1 MVERYQQ
8 QSEASLPPPNP
19 KRGRTGSPFVKGNK
33 LSPGRPK
40 GALSKTTALAKD
52 YILTSLDRLG
62 YLKPIWSYKEG
73 KLVER
78 GRGAK
83 KRWIQLPDVKDRII
97 GWEPTGEGENAEN
110 AIGFLMWLACNNSS
124 AYAALIGRVL
134 PLQVTSNLTLDATV
148 TTKFSDVD
156 ISRMTLAEKQAA
168 FREMIGMT
176 KSLPAPDNKEAS
188 SGFRMIEGK
197 ATRNNEG

>member
-8 QSEASLPPPNP
+8 QSEVSLPNP
-19 KRGRTGSPFVKGNK
+19 KPKKGSPIVKGNTLGK
-33 LSPGRPK
+33 GRPK
-40 GALSKTTALAKD
+40 GVPNKNSALLKD
-52 YILTSLDRLG
+52 SILTSLNRLG
-62 YLKPIWSYKEG
+62 FLKPIWQYKEG
-73 KLVER
+73 KLVKR
-78 GRGAK
+78 GKGRNV
-83 KRWIQLPDVKDRII
+83 RWIQLPDVKDRII
-97 GWEPTGEGENAEN
+97 GWEPSAQEEDGEN

-134 PLQVTSNLTLDATV
+134 PLQITANMTV
-148 TTKFSDVD
+148 ETTVASKFKDVD

-176 KSLPAPDNKEAS
+176 RSLPPPESNEAS

-197 ATRNNEG
+197 ATRTKEG